1 MKIDPRH
8 VEALWRLSRLGL
20 EAGDGPAASAALTR
34 FVEAA
39 PDDPRAADARL
50 ELASAYESTQDR
62 ARAIETLRRAAALRP
77 GDAVPLERL
86 IDLHARLG
94 EWRSAVEI
102 LRDWEGRQP
111 DARDRAVLQLRIG
124 ALLRDVGRDATG
136 AAVAFRR
143 AAELDPL
150 GEGGRALVAL
160 HDAQSDGRG
169 AVQTIER
176 EIAELRGALARDPLD
191 AARLA
196 RLDDFLAE
204 LARRAPTPVV
214 AAAHAAVVEV
224 RALLRDD
231 VDADASGPAHVRVV
245 KPKPFALRSGEA
257 GSAFWSELAYPGA
270 LGFRAEIWPHLVD
283 SASALFPAA
292 AKVAPGRAR
301 RVSGAEEPRLAWV
314 FATAAACGLGGLHV
328 YLSPA
333 VPDAEPALL
342 IEEPEAALVLGMAA
356 LDPKAATRFLV
367 GRALG
372 MLRARA
378 AVLDRV
384 EPAALGPLFACAAVT
399 AGASPPVELGRPD
412 ANTERIVGK
421 TMSRRDRKALVL
433 HASRFGFESIDPGRW
448 GHAVR
453 RTADRLGLLLAGD
466 LAASARAA
474 ARTDPARWK
483 SAVRKTAN
491 RLAHMLDGAAP
502 PPEPAAPRSPL
513 DEVRGS
519 ERALD
524 LLRFGLGEIYPA
536 LRREVEREGGGQR

>member
-1 MKIDPRH
+1 
-8 VEALWRLSRLGL
+8 
-20 EAGDGPAASAALTR
+20 
-34 FVEAA
+34 AA
-39 PDDPRAADARL
+39 PDDPRAPDARL
-50 ELASAYESTQDR
+50 ELASAYESTNDR
-62 ARAIETLRRAAALRP
+62 ARAVETLRRAAALRP
-77 GDAVPLERL
+77 GDPVPLERL
-86 IDLHARLG
+86 VDLHTRLG
-94 EWRSAVEI
+94 EWRSAVEV
-102 LRDWEGRQP
+102 LRDWEGRQADP
-111 DARDRAVLQLRIG
+111 RDRAALQLRIG

-176 EIAELRGALARDPLD
+176 EIAEQRAALARDPLD
-191 AARLA
+191 EARLA
-196 RLDDFLAE
+196 RLEHFLDE
-204 LARRAPTPVV
+204 LARRAPSPVV
-214 AAAHAAVVEV
+214 AAAHAAVVE
-224 RALLRDD
+224 AQGLLREDL
-231 VDADASGPAHVRVV
+231 DADASGPTRARGS

-257 GSAFWSELAYPGA
+257 GSAFWAELAYPGA
-270 LGFRAEIWPHLVD
+270 LGFRAEIWPHLAE
-283 SASALFPAA
+283 SASALFPA
-292 AKVAPGRAR
+292 KHKTPPGRAK
-301 RVSGAEEPRLAWV
+301 RVDPAEEPRLAWV

-333 VPDAEPALL
+333 VPDADPALI
-342 IEEPEAALVLGMAA
+342 IEEPEAALVLGSAA

-367 GRALG
+367 GRAIG

-399 AGASPPVELGRPD
+399 AGARAPAELGRPD
-412 ANTERIVGK
+412 EVTERIVGK
-421 TMSRRDRKALVL
+421 VMSRRDRKALVL
-433 HASRFGFESIDPGRW
+433 QASRFGFESIEPGRW
-448 GHAVR
+448 GLAVR

-483 SAVRKTAN
+483 TAVRQTAN
-491 RLAHMLDGAAP
+491 RLAHMLDGDGAPPPPEDAAP
-502 PPEPAAPRSPL
+502 PSPL
-513 DEVRGS
+513 DQVRGS

-524 LLRFGLGEIYPA
+524 LLRFGLGDVYPT
-536 LRREVEREGGGQR
+536 LRREVEREGEASARPGEARR